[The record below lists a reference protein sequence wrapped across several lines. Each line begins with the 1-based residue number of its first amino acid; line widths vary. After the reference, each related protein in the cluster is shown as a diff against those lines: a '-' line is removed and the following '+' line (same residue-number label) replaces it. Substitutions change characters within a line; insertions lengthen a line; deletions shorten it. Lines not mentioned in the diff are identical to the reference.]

1 MANALKAF
9 FSDADREA
17 IHAATAKAE
26 RETSGELVVYVVER
40 CDPHPEIAWK
50 GALVGGAIGAACAA
64 LAIWQFGG
72 WGAPDSWWM
81 LVGLQLGLLAGWLLS
96 RFPAVGRRLIDAE
109 ALLSRVE
116 GRAAEAFVEES
127 VFATK
132 ERTGVLIFVALF
144 EHRVVVLA
152 DEGIE
157 ARVGPNAWNRV
168 TQSVTGGIREGR
180 PARALIHAIEQ
191 CAALLGEHGV
201 TSADASNEIS
211 NEPRFRGA

>member
-1 MANALKAF
+1 MADALKAF

-17 IHAATAKAE
+17 IHAATVEAE
-26 RETSGELVVYVVER
+26 RETSGELVVCVVER

-50 GALVGGAIGAACAA
+50 GALIGGAIGALCAA

-96 RFPAVGRRLIDAE
+96 GLPAVGRRLVDAE

-116 GRAAEAFVEES
+116 GRAAEAFLEEN
-127 VFATK
+127 VFATN

-144 EHRVVVLA
+144 EHRVLVIA
-152 DEGIE
+152 DEGIQ
-157 ARVGPNAWNRV
+157 AKVGSNAWSRV
-168 TQSVTGGIREGR
+168 TESVTRGIREGS
-180 PARALIHAIEQ
+180 PAKALIHAVEQ
-191 CAALLGEHGV
+191 CAVLLREHGV

-211 NEPRFRGA
+211 NEPRFRDA